1 MPYRHVP
8 IAAAKADLFKAL
20 GHPLR
25 VLVLEQL
32 TQGERTVG
40 ELATQLQVEMSQLSQ
55 QLAVLRRAQVVIA
68 HRSGSAV
75 RYSLRDPRTS
85 QLLAVARQL
94 LVTELT
100 STRDLLSDLL
110 EDPDAP
116 GATIPPVES
125 PTRAATAT
133 SSGPLEEGVH
143 SGQL

>member
-8 IAAAKADLFKAL
+8 VAVAKAELFKAL

-32 TQGERTVG
+32 TQGELTVG
-40 ELATQLQVEMSQLSQ
+40 ELADRLEVEMAQLSQ
-55 QLAVLRRAQVVIA
+55 QLAVLRRAQVVVA
-68 HRSGSAV
+68 SRAGSAV

-100 STRDLLSDLL
+100 TTHELLADLIGDASALGA
-110 EDPDAP
+110 DPA
-116 GATIPPVES
+116 
-125 PTRAATAT
+125 R
-133 SSGPLEEGVH
+133 
-143 SGQL
+143 